1 MKKNIKAISIE
12 KTYHYEKVCGPDP
25 WDEIP
30 AHDKTERRYILV
42 DADTG
47 EVIDDAQ
54 GFGYKTPQK
63 AYASYAYKHP
73 TKKQASARTLKKMYE
88 GWARKHRD
96 IADELETEIL
106 DARLHGL
113 EVTPEAVKEFAR
125 DRGFNLPVSAETV
138 LKIIR

>member
-12 KTYHYEKVCGPDP
+12 KTYHYEEDP
-25 WDEIP
+25 SNWIP
-30 AHDKTERRYILV
+30 AYTKKEIRYILV

-47 EVIDDAQ
+47 EVVDDAQ

-125 DRGFNLPVSAETV
+125 DRGFNLPMSANV
-138 LKIIR
+138 ILDIIR